1 MNAPTKSPKAGTIT
15 IAPPTP
21 NRPDTT
27 PPTRPMKA
35 TSTHVILCLRVRVCP
50 PPPPPSHHRPASP
63 DATRRRGERHADFRA
78 EWRAVQAGGPARPV
92 ASTGGAARGMTA
104 SLGEDARLH
113 RGERHELA
121 DHALPPR
128 PPPRPAPAPSPGVRL
143 NAQRKLHPQDLDRR
157 LPGVRHS

>member
-1 MNAPTKSPKAGTIT
+1 KPRAPTSSFVSAFGFAPRSPATTARRLQTQHVAG
-15 IAPPTP
+15 
-21 NRPDTT
+21 
-27 PPTRPMKA
+27 
-35 TSTHVILCLRVRVCP
+35 
-50 PPPPPSHHRPASP
+50 
-63 DATRRRGERHADFRA
+63 GERHAHFRA

-128 PPPRPAPAPSPGVRL
+128 PLPPSPTPPPQRTRL
-143 NAQRKLHPQDLDRR
+143 NAQPLLPLPALDRPA
-157 LPGVRHS
+157 PGL